1 MAVEW
6 INNFPKVILQIISDT
21 VTKML
26 HSKIHVLF
34 TNAFAHVECLET
46 LKSWHFKGPNLIRFP
61 SNLKK
66 S

>member
-6 INNFPKVILQIISDT
+6 INNFPKVILQIISDI

-46 LKSWHFKGPNLIRFP
+46 LKADVLRGQTL
-61 SNLKK
+61 
-66 S
+66 